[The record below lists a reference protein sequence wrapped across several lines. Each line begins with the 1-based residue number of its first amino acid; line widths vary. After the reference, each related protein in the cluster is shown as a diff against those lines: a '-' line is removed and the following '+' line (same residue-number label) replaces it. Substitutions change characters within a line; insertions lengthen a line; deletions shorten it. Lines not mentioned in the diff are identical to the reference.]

1 MSDEEKEKLK
11 ALLEQNYVWPAPYQF
26 KFIVKKEKLEEIQTI
41 LCAPEFEVVTKESRK
56 GNYISLTAVKL
67 ILKSEDVLE
76 VYRRVKVVEGV
87 ISI

>member
-1 MSDEEKEKLK
+1 MENEEKKKLK

-26 KFIVKKEKLEEIQTI
+26 KFIVKKEMLEEIQEL
-41 LCAPEFEVVTKESRK
+41 LCPPEFEVVTKESRK
-56 GNYISLTAVKL
+56 GNYISVTAVKL

-76 VYRRVKVVEGV
+76 VYRRVKVVKGV